1 MSNKRFRQ
9 VVRVGH
15 IIEGA
20 MIAAFVYSPTLR
32 ASSVYTAIIQ
42 FVIVP
47 LIILS
52 GVLLW
57 QQPRVMKWIRRS
69 T

>member
-1 MSNKRFRQ
+1 MSNKQFRQ

-15 IIEGA
+15 IVEGA
-20 MIAAFVYSPTLR
+20 LIAAFIYSPTLR
-32 ASSVYTAIIQ
+32 ASGAYTAIIQ
-42 FVIVP
+42 FVVLP

-57 QQPRVMKWIRRS
+57 QQPRVMKWLRRS
-69 T
+69 S